1 MVVRQ
6 LYTETCYIAF
16 SFAWLDPSLD
26 STHVSQFSC
35 YKNVQSIWDQEK
47 VCFFRKIC
55 EDVFEKCVKIYRSIL
70 IDKIQNLNKFVAYIR
85 ALYLYERH
93 RSRMYIGKGNDSAV
107 ENRQLERENDDSTYA
122 NCIDIILSNFI
133 YSRKLQ

>member
-1 MVVRQ
+1 MAGS
-6 LYTETCYIAF
+6 IARF
-16 SFAWLDPSLD
+16 HACITIFLL
-26 STHVSQFSC
+26 QEC
-35 YKNVQSIWDQEK
+35 SIDQEK

-70 IDKIQNLNKFVAYIR
+70 IDEIQNLNKFVAYIR

-107 ENRQLERENDDSTYA
+107 ENRQLKRENDDSTYA